1 MKTLQDFI
9 AMGLTPEQAA
19 LAVANQFN
27 NAANVATAT
36 QTPPALGNLA
46 VGFVSQ
52 NQMVLANVNPA
63 NEKQIFS
70 PEPRRGVP
78 DSWEKGKV
86 YAVKFLHDDAEN
98 SIEWAN
104 SGEWEYLQARVIV
117 DHNGSRESIPC
128 DGVQASAL
136 FSTFA
141 KDGSVP
147 VFYMK
152 VSMRDRK
159 PDANGNARSPIKVV
173 DLYSK
178 IGCAKQ
184 DRISYKSEGGKVVT
198 PFEVIGW

>member
-1 MKTLQDFI
+1 MKTLQDFM
-9 AMGLTPEQAA
+9 ALGLSPEQAA
-19 LAVANQFN
+19 LAVANQFAN
-27 NAANVATAT
+27 GGNVATTT
-36 QTPPALGNLA
+36 QPAPNLGNLA

-52 NQMVLANVNPA
+52 NQMVLANVNPT

-78 DSWEKGKV
+78 DSWEKGKT
-86 YAVKFLHDDAEN
+86 YAVKFLHDDPEN

-117 DHNGSRESIPC
+117 DHNGSRESIPV

-141 KDGSVP
+141 KDGAVP
-147 VFYMK
+147 PFYMK

-178 IGCAKQ
+178 QACNKQ
-184 DRISYKSEGGKVVT
+184 DRITYKSEGGKVIT

>member
-9 AMGLTPEQAA
+9 ALGLSPEQAA
-19 LAVANQFN
+19 LAVANQFSGG
-27 NAANVATAT
+27 NVATAT
-36 QTPPALGNLA
+36 QAAPNLGNLA
-46 VGFVSQ
+46 VGFINQ
-52 NQMVLANVNPA
+52 NQMVLANVNPS
-63 NEKQIFS
+63 NPNQIFS

-98 SIEWAN
+98 SIEWAT

-117 DHNGSRESIPC
+117 DHNGSRESIPV

-141 KDGSVP
+141 KDGVVP
-147 VFYMK
+147 TFYMK

-159 PDANGNARSPIKVV
+159 PDAQGNARSPIKVV

-184 DRISYKSEGGKVVT
+184 DRITYKSEGGKVVQ
-198 PFEVIGW
+198 PYEVIGW